1 MLDIHCHILH
11 GIDDGAGDLTDS
23 VEMAQIAAAN
33 GTKAVFAT
41 PHCNMSGFF
50 LNFWSNEFD
59 EHLGALQ
66 KAVKDRGINLEIYPG
81 QEIHLESGFA
91 QRLKK
96 GELITLNRSKYALVE
111 FDFYEQEDEAYKK
124 TDALVSEGYIPVISH
139 PERYGF
145 VYENADAIAKLRRL
159 GALIQLNA
167 GSLSGNFGKAS
178 AKIAHDT
185 LGRGLADFVA
195 SDAHSQY
202 SRTPDLSQAH
212 EYVCENFSY
221 EYADRL
227 FRINPERIINNDEI
241 R

>member
-23 VEMAQIAAAN
+23 LEMAQIAAEN

-41 PHCNMSGFF
+41 PHCNMPGFF
-50 LNFWSNEFD
+50 LNFRSNEFD
-59 EHLGALQ
+59 ARLSALQ
-66 KAVKDRGINLEIYPG
+66 SAVKDRGIDLQIYPG
-81 QEIHLESGFA
+81 QEIYLENGFI

-96 GELITLNRSKYALVE
+96 GELITLNHSRYALVE
-111 FDFYEQEDEAYKK
+111 FDFYEQENEAYKK
-124 TDALVSEGYIPVISH
+124 TEALVSEGYTPIISH

-145 VYENADAIAKLRRL
+145 VRENDDAIAKLRRL

-167 GSLSGNFGKAS
+167 GSLSGNFGKAC

-185 LGRGLADFVA
+185 LGRELADFMA

-227 FRINPERIINNDEI
+227 LCINPKRIINNDEI